1 VVEQPVVGGEIGE
14 DRGRALVSCL
24 SDRFGGPVAEDVVA
38 RLGRDDL
45 KDVRAVVSWRG
56 VVAQP
61 DVCFVSLGLAYL
73 DLVQRESC
81 GRCSPCRIGTDVMR
95 RVLSRLAQGRGTEDD
110 LQLLRDLADQVD
122 EAAWCGIAN
131 TVRDPMLGL
140 LDAGAEHFAA
150 HVAGRTCAPERT
162 FGWVTAP
169 CRSTCPSTV
178 DCPSYLFQ
186 AMEEHT
192 QIATEIVNADN
203 PLPATIGRTCHHPCE
218 TNCTLVQVGQPVAI
232 NFVKRWCADRAEG
245 LVDWTVAGGPHE
257 TAEAV
262 GGPRETAEVAGV
274 ETAMSGDAVTA
285 GGAVVRPSGAPSG
298 RQVAVIGAGPA
309 GLSAAYYLARRGYRP
324 VIFEALPVPGGMLW
338 VGIPEYRLPK
348 AVLRREVE
356 LIERE
361 GVEIRYGQAV
371 GRDVSF
377 SDLSAMGFEAIFI
390 AIGAHSGKKLRIPG
404 EDLPGSLD
412 AIDFLRAVAL
422 GEQVSLGEK
431 VLVIGGGNSAMD
443 AARTAV
449 RLGAEQVTVVYRRMR
464 EQMPANAWEVDEA
477 EEEGVAFHFLA
488 APVSCEGDVCVLGLM
503 CQQME
508 LGPPDE
514 SGRRSPVPVACDP
527 FHLEADTIIAAV
539 GQQPDFSAFTT
550 DQAVL
555 ANKWGY
561 LEVDPH
567 TFMTTK
573 PGVFVGGDAVSG
585 GGSVIEAI
593 HAGKTVAKYMD
604 RFLRGEQ
611 VAEDL
616 EDKTRRLAVQLGAQ
630 GSRYAL
636 RPADDHGVRER
647 MPMLTPEVRRLS
659 FAHTELGF
667 DDAAA
672 RREAA
677 RCLRCH
683 RPIVVAT

>member
-1 VVEQPVVGGEIGE
+1 MVEQPVVRGEGLE
-14 DRGRALVSCL
+14 DGGRALVSCL
-24 SDRFGGPVAEDVVA
+24 SDRFGGPPAENVVA

-81 GRCSPCRIGTDVMR
+81 GRCSPCRIGIDLMR
-95 RVLSRLAQGRGTEDD
+95 RALGRLADGRGSEDD
-110 LQLLRDLADQVD
+110 VRLLRDLAEQVD

-131 TVRDPMLGL
+131 TVRDPLLGL

-192 QIATEIVNADN
+192 QIATEIVKADN

-245 LVDWTVAGGPHE
+245 LVAWTVAGGPHE
-257 TAEAV
+257 TAEAT
-262 GGPRETAEVAGV
+262 GTETAASRLPQG
-274 ETAMSGDAVTA
+274 
-285 GGAVVRPSGAPSG
+285 RPG
-298 RQVAVIGAGPA
+298 RQVAVAGAGPA
-309 GLSAAYYLARRGYRP
+309 GLSAAYYLARMGYQP

-348 AVLRREVE
+348 AELRREVE

-377 SDLSAMGFEAIFI
+377 SDLSDMGFEATFI

-404 EDLPGSLD
+404 EDLPGSVD

-422 GEQVSLGEK
+422 GEQVTLGEK

-464 EQMPANAWEVDEA
+464 EQMPANPWEVDEA

-488 APVSCEGDVCVLGLM
+488 APVSCQGDVCVRGLM

-514 SGRRSPVPVACDP
+514 SGRRSPVPIACDP

-539 GQQPDFSAFTT
+539 GQQPDFSPFTL

-561 LEVDPH
+561 LEVDPY

-604 RFLRGEQ
+604 LFLRGER

-630 GSRYAL
+630 KSHYPL
-636 RPADDHGVRER
+636 RPTDDHGVRER
-647 MPMLTPEVRRLS
+647 MPMVDPAVRRLS
-659 FAHTELGF
+659 FVHTELGF
-667 DDAAA
+667 TDAAA

-683 RPIVVAT
+683 RPIIVAT

>member
-1 VVEQPVVGGEIGE
+1 VVEQPVVGGAVGE
-14 DRGRALVSCL
+14 DGGRALVSRL
-24 SDRFGGPVAEDVVA
+24 SDRFGGPAAEDVVA

-45 KDVRAVVSWRG
+45 KDIRAVVSWRG

-61 DVCFVSLGLAYL
+61 EVCFVSLGLAYL

-81 GRCSPCRIGTDVMR
+81 GRCSPCRIGTDIMR
-95 RVLSRLAQGRGTEDD
+95 RVLGRLAQGRGTEDD
-110 LQLLRDLADQVD
+110 LRLLRELADQID

-131 TVRDPMLGL
+131 TMRDPMLGL

-150 HVAGRTCAPERT
+150 HVAGQTCAPERT

-192 QIATEIVNADN
+192 QIATAIVNADN
-203 PLPATIGRTCHHPCE
+203 PLPATIGQICHHPCE

-245 LVDWTVAGGPHE
+245 LVAWTVAGGPHE
-257 TAEAV
+257 TAEA
-262 GGPRETAEVAGV
+262 AGV
-274 ETAMSGDAVTA
+274 ETAMSG
-285 GGAVVRPSGAPSG
+285 GAVMRASGAPYG

-309 GLSAAYYLARRGYRP
+309 GLSAAYFLARRGYRP

-377 SDLSAMGFEAIFI
+377 SDLSDMGFEATFI
-390 AIGAHSGKKLRIPG
+390 ATGAHSGKKLRIPG
-404 EDLPGSLD
+404 EDLPGSVD

-422 GEQVSLGEK
+422 GEQVTLGEK

-464 EQMPANAWEVDEA
+464 EQMPANPWEVDQA
-477 EEEGVAFHFLA
+477 EEEGVGFHFLA
-488 APVSCEGDVCVLGLM
+488 APVSCEGDVCVRGLT

-514 SGRRSPVPVACDP
+514 SGRRSPVPIACDP

-539 GQQPDFSAFTT
+539 GQQPDFSPFTM
-550 DQAVL
+550 DPAVL

-561 LEVDPH
+561 LEMDPY
-567 TFMTTK
+567 TFMSTK

-604 RFLRGEQ
+604 RFLRGDR

-616 EDKTRRLAVQLGAQ
+616 EDKTRRLTVQLGAQ
-630 GSRYAL
+630 TSHYAL

-647 MPMLTPEVRRLS
+647 MPMLAPAVRRLS
-659 FAHTELGF
+659 FAPTELGF
-667 DDAAA
+667 TDAAA

-683 RPIVVAT
+683 RPIVVATRGTE